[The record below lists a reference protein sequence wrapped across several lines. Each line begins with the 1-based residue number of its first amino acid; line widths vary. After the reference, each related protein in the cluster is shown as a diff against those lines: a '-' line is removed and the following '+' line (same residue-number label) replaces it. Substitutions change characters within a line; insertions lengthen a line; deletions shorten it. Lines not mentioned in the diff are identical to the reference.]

1 MNFIR
6 AALILGLA
14 FVLLSCHVKD
24 ESTRAVPIGQSGS
37 STEQPTTET
46 PLPLPFENRFPNRW
60 NGSNNGSPYE
70 PCVAFSNDEL
80 ARFQV
85 DPASIEDA
93 ALVDRQGTRGCNW
106 IMQSRFGIGQVVTNS
121 ESLASYRRGTAEYD
135 WRPEFEAAGRVVG
148 LFALAFDDSGACST
162 YVQSL
167 AAGVV
172 TNVVVFDSG
181 DGRTA
186 QACKLVEDFTRA
198 YIDKIPG

>member
-1 MNFIR
+1 MNAIR
-6 AALILGLA
+6 SALILGLA

-24 ESTRAVPIGQSGS
+24 ESTRAVPISHSGS
-37 STEQPTTET
+37 STEQTTTET
-46 PLPLPFENRFPNRW
+46 PLPLPFENRFPNRR
-60 NGSNNGSPYE
+60 NGSNNGSLYE
-70 PCVAFSNDEL
+70 PCIAFSADEL

-85 DPASIEDA
+85 DPTSIEDA

-121 ESLASYRRGTAEYD
+121 ESLASYKRGTSEYD
-135 WRPEFEAAGRVVG
+135 WRPEFEVAGRVVG
-148 LFALAFDDSGACST
+148 LFALAFDDSGSCST
-162 YVQSL
+162 YVQSF

-186 QACKLVEDFTRA
+186 HACKLAEDFTRA